1 MKRLFKVL
9 AVIVSITSFISCYST
24 SEPMPTYLEE
34 VTWEELADK
43 SSMNTND
50 NRYVIFNIHLLGED
64 LSVKSAQEVYTN
76 ISGIVLVN
84 HIKVGTDNNGEAVTS
99 LDSFL
104 LGLPPGADTDALLE
118 NYEPGDIIK
127 IIGRTEFVEAEFGKF
142 RHLLIRVESFE
153 NLSE

>member
-1 MKRLFKVL
+1 MKRLVL
-9 AVIVSITSFISCYST
+9 VSTVVSIYLLISCYST

-34 VTWEELADK
+34 VSWEELADK

-64 LSVKSAQEVYTN
+64 LTVKSAQDVYTN
-76 ISGIVLVN
+76 ISGMVLVN
-84 HIKVGTDNNGEAVTS
+84 HFKAGTENNGDAITS

-104 LGLPPGADTDALLE
+104 LGLPPGTDTDALLE
-118 NYEPGDIIK
+118 NYKPGDVIK
-127 IIGRTEFVEAEFGKF
+127 IIGRTEFIEAEFGKF

-153 NLSE
+153 NMSE

>member
-1 MKRLFKVL
+1 MKRLFNIT
-9 AVIVSITSFISCYST
+9 AVIFSITSLISCYST
-24 SEPMPTYLEE
+24 KEPMPTYLEE

-43 SSMNTND
+43 STMNTND

-64 LSVKSAQEVYTN
+64 HSVKNAQDVYTN
-76 ISGIVLVN
+76 ISGMILVN
-84 HIKVGTDNNGEAVTS
+84 HLKVGTVNNGEAVTS

-118 NYEPGDIIK
+118 NYKPGDIIK
-127 IIGRTEFVEAEFGKF
+127 IIGRTEFIEAEFGKF

-153 NLSE
+153 NMSE